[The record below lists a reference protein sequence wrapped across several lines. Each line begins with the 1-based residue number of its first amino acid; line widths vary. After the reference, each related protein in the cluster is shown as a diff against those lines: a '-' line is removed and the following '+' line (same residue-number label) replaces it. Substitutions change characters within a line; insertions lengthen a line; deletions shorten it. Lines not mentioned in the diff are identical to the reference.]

1 MEWWRGLLV
10 LAVYAL
16 VYWILW
22 TNEDRLNKPE
32 GGDDGT
38 NL

>member
-22 TNEDRLNKPE
+22 NNDDRLK
-32 GGDDGT
+32 GDDDGT
-38 NL
+38 DL